1 MVLQLKRSRKEPM
14 SEINVTPFV
23 DVMLVL
29 LIIFMVTAPLLTV
42 GVQVDLPESAA
53 DSLPDDQEPLTL
65 SINSKGEIYIQEHQ
79 VTYQKMIPKLLAIAK
94 NRTDTRIYVR
104 GDKNINYGRVLEV
117 MGTLSGGGTEVISLG
132 RQCLLGANSGSGISL
147 GDRCTI
153 EAGLYVTGGTIIT
166 ILDDNKSDVR
176 KAKAL
181 ELSGQS
187 DLLFRRNSVTGAVE
201 CLTNLSAIELNSELH
216 S

>member
-1 MVLQLKRSRKEPM
+1 MGFQLNRSSKEPM

-65 SINSKGEIYIQEHQ
+65 SINSKGEVFIQEHQ
-79 VTYQKMIPKLLAIAK
+79 VEFKNIIAKILAIS

-104 GDKNINYGRVLEV
+104 GDRTINYGRVLEV
-117 MGTLSGGGTEVISLG
+117 MGMLSGAGFSKVALISEPY
-132 RQCLLGANSGSGISL
+132 QN
-147 GDRCTI
+147 
-153 EAGLYVTGGTIIT
+153 
-166 ILDDNKSDVR
+166 
-176 KAKAL
+176 
-181 ELSGQS
+181 
-187 DLLFRRNSVTGAVE
+187 
-201 CLTNLSAIELNSELH
+201 
-216 S
+216 

>member
-1 MVLQLKRSRKEPM
+1 MAFRFYRSRKEPM

-53 DSLPDDQEPLTL
+53 DSLPDDQEPLTI

-79 VTYQKMIPKLLAIAK
+79 VSYQKMVPKLLAIAK

-104 GDKNINYGRVLEV
+104 GDKTINYGRVLEI
-117 MGTLSGGGTEVISLG
+117 MG
-132 RQCLLGANSGSGISL
+132 LLSGSGFTKVALISEPYKE
-147 GDRCTI
+147 R
-153 EAGLYVTGGTIIT
+153 
-166 ILDDNKSDVR
+166 
-176 KAKAL
+176 
-181 ELSGQS
+181 
-187 DLLFRRNSVTGAVE
+187 
-201 CLTNLSAIELNSELH
+201 
-216 S
+216 

>member
-1 MVLQLKRSRKEPM
+1 MAFQFNRSRKAPM

-104 GDKNINYGRVLEV
+104 GDKNINYGRE
-117 MGTLSGGGTEVISLG
+117 
-132 RQCLLGANSGSGISL
+132 
-147 GDRCTI
+147 
-153 EAGLYVTGGTIIT
+153 
-166 ILDDNKSDVR
+166 
-176 KAKAL
+176 
-181 ELSGQS
+181 
-187 DLLFRRNSVTGAVE
+187 
-201 CLTNLSAIELNSELH
+201 
-216 S
+216 

>member
-1 MVLQLKRSRKEPM
+1 MAFKFNRSRKEPM
-14 SEINVTPFV
+14 SEIKVTPFV

-117 MGTLSGGGTEVISLG
+117 MGTPSGAGFSKVALISEPYK
-132 RQCLLGANSGSGISL
+132 N
-147 GDRCTI
+147 
-153 EAGLYVTGGTIIT
+153 
-166 ILDDNKSDVR
+166 
-176 KAKAL
+176 
-181 ELSGQS
+181 
-187 DLLFRRNSVTGAVE
+187 
-201 CLTNLSAIELNSELH
+201 
-216 S
+216 